1 MLQLEKE
8 LRENLPVPSEKAKA
22 ALSELIKQTEDEPI
36 TEEFVDPA
44 TGKTAVAQRS
54 TPNEYKRQLEANRR
68 AYQDPNS
75 PEAEQARK
83 YWGSMGIPYEKAAE

>member
-36 TEEFVDPA
+36 TEEFVDPRNRENSRCA
-44 TGKTAVAQRS
+44 TFDTQ
-54 TPNEYKRQLEANRR
+54 
-68 AYQDPNS
+68 
-75 PEAEQARK
+75 
-83 YWGSMGIPYEKAAE
+83 